1 MRVVPG
7 LGPSK
12 VTGVFIVSFLTSYN
26 AIILNL
32 KESCRKRMGTSL
44 PPYTQHDGLQAGD
57 KQGQNSACKRAVGG
71 DHRGARSPVRG
82 LMPAS
87 REGQP
92 APELKQGEAGSLS
105 PGPAVKSPQAPGLKC
120 EEGH

>member
-44 PPYTQHDGLQAGD
+44 PPYTQHDGLQAGTNRVRIPPANGLWEGTLGEPEA
-57 KQGQNSACKRAVGG
+57 QLGG
-71 DHRGARSPVRG
+71 
-82 LMPAS
+82 
-87 REGQP
+87 
-92 APELKQGEAGSLS
+92 
-105 PGPAVKSPQAPGLKC
+105 
-120 EEGH
+120 